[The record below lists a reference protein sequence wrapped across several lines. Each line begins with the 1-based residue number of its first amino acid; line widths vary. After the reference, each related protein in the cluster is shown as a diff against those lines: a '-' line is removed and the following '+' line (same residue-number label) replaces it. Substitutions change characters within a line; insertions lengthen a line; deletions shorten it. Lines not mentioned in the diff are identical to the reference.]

1 MNLNIFDVDIIA
13 GGNSEI
19 SGDLCFPER
28 GDEVTEDSII
38 VIPNGSEKYHMPGM
52 KCKAI
57 ITEIGNR
64 LCHLAI
70 VTREQGKPM
79 VKLSGAIESLKDVK
93 RVWMHCG
100 RKVVAEIKQ
109 EEETNE

>member
-1 MNLNIFDVDIIA
+1 MSEYQIDVITGIDSIV
-13 GGNSEI
+13 
-19 SGDLCFPER
+19 SGRVCFPDR

-38 VIPNGSEKYHMPGM
+38 VIPHGGAKYHVEGM

-70 VTREQGKPM
+70 VTREQRKTIVRMPNAM
-79 VKLSGAIESLKDVK
+79 ELLKDQKYIVIDCENA
-93 RVWMHCG
+93 RN
-100 RKVVAEIKQ
+100 RIKQ
-109 EEETNE
+109 MGED

>member
-1 MNLNIFDVDIIA
+1 MNLNIFDVDVIA
-13 GGNSEI
+13 GTGQELR
-19 SGDLCFPER
+19 GDLCFPDD

-38 VIPNGSEKYHMPGM
+38 VIPNGSEKYHVPGM
-52 KCKAI
+52 RCKAI

-64 LCHLAI
+64 MCHLAI

-79 VKLSGAIESLKDVK
+79 VKLNNAVEALKDVK

-100 RKVVAEIKQ
+100 RKVVAEID
-109 EEETNE
+109 EDE

>member
-1 MNLNIFDVDIIA
+1 MNLNIFDVDVIA
-13 GGNSEI
+13 GRDTVITGN
-19 SGDLCFPER
+19 LCFPDR
-28 GDEVTEDSII
+28 GDEVTEESII
-38 VIPNGSEKYHMPGM
+38 VIPNGSEQYHLAGM

-79 VKLSGAIESLKDVK
+79 VKLNGAVESLKDVK

-100 RKVVAEIKQ
+100 RKVVAEID
-109 EEETNE
+109 EEE